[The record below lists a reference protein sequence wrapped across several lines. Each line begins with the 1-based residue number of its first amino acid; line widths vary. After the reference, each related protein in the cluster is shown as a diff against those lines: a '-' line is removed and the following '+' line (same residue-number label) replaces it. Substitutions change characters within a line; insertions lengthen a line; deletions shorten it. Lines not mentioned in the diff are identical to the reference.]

1 MNESILTLNQ
11 VFRQHKQGDCQGA
24 IIQYQALLSQKLNR
38 DDEAKCHELLAI
50 AYAQLKQYQDALTHF
65 QAGLKLTPSSLSL
78 KNNIATCYK
87 KIGKHHKACQI
98 YLDILKHHP
107 AQCVTHNNLAS
118 LYIEQKKY
126 NHATIHLLKAL
137 CLRPDYADA
146 YYNLGICSQSL
157 GNHNEACFFK
167 KADEYGHPKASYSLG
182 LHYETKNPQDAKHYY
197 QKCLRINSDD
207 AYAHHGLARVLLKLD
222 DDGEALGHFIQAQK
236 QDPTIP
242 HLMENIAS
250 YYHVKGQFNNA
261 IEYWSKAPRT
271 EENSLEIQYNIAVS
285 YHYANRHA
293 EALEYFMSI
302 LEVDPNHRNAHMN
315 VAAIALQN
323 NQKKNAIMHYEQA
336 LKQDPTN
343 KEIQYILGALKQSG
357 DMISQAPK
365 DYVANLFDQYAGHY
379 NQHLT
384 NMLKYQLPEKIEILL
399 HEHFKPTSELDILDL
414 GCGTGLFGN
423 ILRPFA
429 QKLTGVDLS
438 QNMLNIAHETQLYDS
453 LRQTDAIDH
462 LEHSNNYN
470 LIIAAELFPYI
481 GDPQPLLKAIY
492 SALAADGICIFS
504 IESKDTEQLYTLS
517 ENARFMHNPTML
529 AAVIKDIGF
538 KAKTIESTTLRLHQ
552 SQPVLGKLFLIQK

>member
-1 MNESILTLNQ
+1 MNDSTQALNQ
-11 VFRQHKQGDCQGA
+11 AFRIHKQGDCLSA
-24 IIQYQALLSQKLNR
+24 IEKYQALLLDKLNEA
-38 DDEAKCHELLAI
+38 DKAKCHELLAI
-50 AYAQLKQYQDALTHF
+50 AYAQLKQYPDALTHF
-65 QAGLKLTPSSLSL
+65 QIGLKLTPNSLSL
-78 KNNIATCYK
+78 QSNIATCYK
-87 KIGKHHKACQI
+87 KIGNHHKACQI

-118 LYIEQKKY
+118 LYIEQKNY
-126 NHATIHLLKAL
+126 SGAITHLLKAL

-157 GNHNEACFFK
+157 GNDNEALFFK

-182 LHYETKNPQDAKHYY
+182 LYYETISPKNAKHYY
-197 QKCLRINSDD
+197 QKHLEINPDD
-207 AYAHHGLARVLLKLD
+207 AYTHHGLARVLLKLND
-222 DDGEALGHFIQAQK
+222 DQEALGHFIQAQK

-242 HLMENIAS
+242 HLMENIAC

-271 EENSLEIQYNIAVS
+271 EENSLDIQYNIAVS
-285 YHYANRHA
+285 YHYANRHT

-323 NQKKNAIMHYEQA
+323 NQKKNAITHYEQA

-357 DMISQAPK
+357 ETVSEAPK

-384 NMLKYQLPEKIEILL
+384 NMLKYQLPEKIEMCL
-399 HEHFKPTSELDILDL
+399 HEHFKPKSELTVLDL

-429 QKLTGVDLS
+429 KTLTGVDLS
-438 QNMLNIAHETQLYDS
+438 QNMLNKAGETHLYDS
-453 LRQTDAIDH
+453 LLQMDAIEH
-462 LEHSNNYN
+462 LEQSSNYN

-492 SALAADGICIFS
+492 NALSTDGICIFS
-504 IESKDTEQLYTLS
+504 IESKDIEQLYTLS
-517 ENARFMHNPTML
+517 ENARFIHNPTILLDLMT
-529 AAVIKDIGF
+529 KIGF
-538 KAKTIESTTLRLHQ
+538 SAIETESTTLRLHQ
-552 SQPVLGKLFLIQK
+552 SKPVLGKLFIVTK